1 MKQAISMRLALL
13 SDIHGNPLALDA
25 VLKDI
30 ESQGGVDAYW
40 VLGDVAAIG
49 YDPIGVIERVAALAD
64 VRFVRG
70 NTDRYIVTGERPL
83 PTAAQVQQ
91 NLQLLPVFVEIAE
104 SFAWTK
110 GAVSVTGW
118 LDWLASFPLEQR
130 LTLPDST
137 RLLAVHAAPGTDDGD
152 GIHAGLSDD
161 ALRMLLYN
169 CKADLVCVGHTHKPL
184 DRCIDGVR
192 VVNLGSV
199 SNPVAPD
206 LRASY
211 ALLTATTSGYQL
223 QMRYVEYDWQAVL
236 AAIQQSGHTTKPY
249 LTHIWQRHLAAGTQ

>member
-1 MKQAISMRLALL
+1 MRLATAMRLALL

-25 VLKDI
+25 VLSDI
-30 ESQGGVDAYW
+30 ESQGGVDQYW

-49 YDPIGVIERVAALAD
+49 YDPIGVIERLASLAD

-70 NTDRYIVTGERPL
+70 NTDRYVVTGERPL

-91 NLQLLPVFVEIAE
+91 DPRLLPVFVEIAE

-110 GAVSVTGW
+110 GAVSATSW

-130 LTLPDST
+130 LTLPDGT
-137 RLLAVHAAPGTDDGD
+137 HLLGIHAAPGTDDGD

-161 ALRMLLYN
+161 ALRMLLHN
-169 CKADLVCVGHTHKPL
+169 CEADLVCVGHTHRLL
-184 DRCIDGVR
+184 DRSVGGVR

-199 SNPVAPD
+199 SNPVTPD
-206 LRASY
+206 IRATY

-223 QMRYVEYDWQAVL
+223 QMRYVEYDWRAVL
-236 AAIQQSGHTTKPY
+236 VAIQESGHTTRAY
-249 LTHIWQRHLAAGTQ
+249 LTHIWQRHLAACTP

>member
-1 MKQAISMRLALL
+1 MRLALL
-13 SDIHGNPLALDA
+13 SDIHGNPIALDA
-25 VLKDI
+25 VLEDI

-40 VLGDVAAIG
+40 ILGDVAAIG
-49 YDPIGVIERVAALAD
+49 YDPVGVIERVAALAD

-70 NTDRYIVTGERPL
+70 NTDRYTVTGERPL
-83 PTAAQVQQ
+83 SIATQVQQ
-91 NLQLLPVFVEIAE
+91 DPQLLPVFVELVE

-110 GAVSVTGW
+110 GAISATGW

-130 LTLPDST
+130 LTLPDGT
-137 RLLAVHAAPGTDDGD
+137 RLLGVHAAPGTDDGD

-161 ALRMLLYN
+161 ALCMLLHN
-169 CKADLVCVGHTHKPL
+169 CDADLVCVGHTHRFL
-184 DRCIDGVR
+184 DRIVDGIR

-199 SNPVAPD
+199 SNPVTPD

-211 ALLTATTSGYQL
+211 ARLTATTSGYQL

-236 AAIQQSGHTTKPY
+236 VAIQQSGHATKPY
-249 LTHIWQRHLAAGTQ
+249 LTHIWQRHLAAGTR